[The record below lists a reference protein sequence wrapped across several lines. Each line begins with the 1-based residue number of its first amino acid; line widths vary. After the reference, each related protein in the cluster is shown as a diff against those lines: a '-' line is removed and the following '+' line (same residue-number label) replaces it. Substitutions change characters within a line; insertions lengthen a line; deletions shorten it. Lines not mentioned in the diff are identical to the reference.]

1 MSEEVMTNTEQAV
14 DNTQPAGNGKAAE
27 KHSPRKKSTG
37 SCRTGWPREDQSTA
51 AHTCGRTGAG
61 ACLAGECFEL
71 SRVHREKQE
80 FTRLECWTFWT
91 QAISKGSKS
100 MAEKLLKVFPESFPP
115 GIQWWEF
122 PSAAA

>member
-27 KHSPRKKSTG
+27 KTFTQEEVNRIVSDRLARE
-37 SCRTGWPREDQSTA
+37 RTKAQQPTPVDEREQ
-51 AHTCGRTGAG
+51 G

-80 FTRLECWTFWT
+80 LP
-91 QAISKGSKS
+91 A
-100 MAEKLLKVFPESFPP
+100 
-115 GIQWWEF
+115 GIAG
-122 PSAAA
+122 PSGHKRFRRVQIYG